1 VKDVTPASDVGFR
14 PPAWLRNPHLQSVLP
29 SLMLRRPFVQR
40 RARELLAAAEPLLL
54 DCGDGVRLLARH
66 STQERAGR
74 PPARRIVMLLHGWE
88 GSSDSMYVLSL
99 GQYLFDRGFDV
110 VRLNLRDHGGTHGLN
125 REIFHSCRIQEV
137 VGAVCRMQELQ
148 PGKGLNLVGFSL
160 GGNFWL
166 RVGARAPQAGIRLE
180 QIVAVCPVLDP
191 QRTLEVLENGWAIY
205 RRYFVTK
212 WRASLRSKQEAWS
225 GHYDFSDV
233 MQLETLTE
241 MTGHLVCRYGGYPS
255 LETYLRGYA
264 VVGEVLATLEAPTR
278 IIAAVDDPIIP
289 AADLDRLPRLAN
301 LSISRI
307 RFGGH
312 CGFFGVAGS
321 ADWLQREVAST
332 LPRGR

>member
-1 VKDVTPASDVGFR
+1 LQRDLEFR
-14 PPAWLRNPHLQSVLP
+14 PPAWLRNPHVQSVLP
-29 SLMLRRPFVQR
+29 SLVLRRPFVRR
-40 RARELLAAAEPLLL
+40 RAHALLAAAEPLLL
-54 DCGDGVRLLARH
+54 DCGDGVRLLAQA

-74 PPARRIVMLLHGWE
+74 SPARRIVMLLHGWE

-99 GQYLFDRGFDV
+99 GQYLFERGYDV
-110 VRLNLRDHGGTHGLN
+110 IRLNLRDHGGSHALN

-137 VGAVCRMQELQ
+137 VGAVRRMQELQ

-166 RVGARAPQAGIRLE
+166 RVGARAPQAGIELE

-191 QRTLEVLENGWAIY
+191 QHTLAVLENGWAVY

-212 WRASLRSKQEAWS
+212 WRASLQSKQAAWS
-225 GHYDFSDV
+225 DLYDFAEV
-233 MQLETLTE
+233 MRLESLTE
-241 MTGHLVCRYGGYPS
+241 MTDHLVCRYGGYSS

-264 VVGEVLATLEAPTR
+264 VVGDVLATLEAPTR
-278 IIAAVDDPIIP
+278 IISALDDPIIP

-307 RFGGH
+307 QFGGH

-321 ADWLQREVAST
+321 ADWLQREIAST
-332 LPRGR
+332 LLRDGR